1 MANNKV
7 KHYRTKVA
15 GRKPDP
21 AKLEEGEIAINM
33 TDKKIFTKM
42 GTSIVNLSNGA
53 DSVVDGGQTF
63 KGEVKAEKIA
73 SDGDVVLKNAVDS
86 KISFTDEF
94 GKEKANIKAPAQTD
108 GSGALEITVQNGK
121 ATTVKNTVKVNGD
134 GTVDLPSAP
143 SKVSS
148 ATRKDYVDA
157 GIKTVADNLTKTE
170 TSLNTKID
178 ANKKEAADNLDA
190 VETELNT
197 RIDSIG
203 DKNSEL
209 AKNKVSKTGDT
220 MSGDLRIT
228 TAGDTRLRLK
238 NVEFRS
244 NAVNSLIVSTP
255 EQPIHIRPK
264 GNDVPDQQFVID
276 TNGTVQVDRVLVR
289 SVQAGDAGAL
299 TRKDYVDG
307 QIKPVSDKAAA
318 ADAKATDALGKID
331 AAVSGKVNKAG
342 DTMTGKLIASKG
354 VTMGEIDWLDGGLI
368 PGNRDGATWENCNID
383 LSSWYGIGISS
394 PQTKG
399 VRSIVINARSGDITS
414 KGTLSTSVMV
424 ESEKLRVGA
433 NGIRRKSDDS
443 ALVAPDGNV
452 NLLFATG
459 SHPSGYK
466 NGYLLEQTK
475 SFLDTKPTFKQHL
488 QKRNLNDIKQAGYYY
503 QDANANTPDLNYPE
517 NNAGSLEVYD
527 AAGVIQVYR
536 IYNSP
541 RVYQRAFYSTGPWTP
556 WVRSVNYGDGALA
569 VGFSGTSGLGNNSI
583 AIGDNDT
590 GFRQNGDGK
599 LEIVANN
606 QRTAYFDNTQVLFD
620 KTTSAPYFTS
630 SGGSF
635 YSRGDA
641 NSHFWFQTSNGTEKG
656 VIYSGA
662 DKIIKYRS
670 QGGLHQFENQV
681 TVSAGGDRSQYTV
694 SNPVAGSSAC
704 MIGGKV
710 QGGAWT
716 AWRER
721 AAGITVD
728 CYDSQ
733 NSAHSVWK
741 ATHWGQYHIAA
752 MGVHVA
758 GGNINNSVAR
768 LSVHNANFDFNA
780 SGILSAPVLLIGNAQ
795 NAAGNAAAR
804 KDYVDAA
811 DTAVRNIAN
820 AKWTYNQG
828 TIDGRVTAVG
838 DGRYAMKSEGAVY
851 NRNAGDVGQVFTGR
865 MGTRD
870 TSLNGVYTADARY
883 PLRSCDINGNEDPGH
898 QYPYGNY
905 KRLSSG
911 DKRGGA
917 LWVRVS

>member
-15 GRKPDP
+15 GRRPDP

-94 GKEKANIKAPAQTD
+94 GKEKASIKAPAQTD
-108 GSGALEITVQNGK
+108 GSGALEITVQNGS

-143 SKVSS
+143 VKSSS

-209 AKNKVSKTGDT
+209 AKNKVNKTGDT

-264 GNDVPDQQFVID
+264 GNDVPDQQFVIEP
-276 TNGTVQVDRVLVR
+276 NGDATADRVLVR
-289 SVQAGDAGAL
+289 SVQDSRPGAL

-342 DTMTGKLIASKG
+342 DTMNGKLIASKG

-424 ESEKLRVGA
+424 ESEKMRVGA
-433 NGIRRKSDDS
+433 SGIRRKTNDS
-443 ALVAPDGNV
+443 ALIAGDGNIG
-452 NLLFATG
+452 LEFATG
-459 SHPSGYK
+459 EHASGFK
-466 NGYLLEQTK
+466 NGYLLEQIK
-475 SFLDTKPTFKQHL
+475 GFLDTKLTKAIQL
-488 QKRNLNDIKQAGYYY
+488 DKRNLNDIMTVGLYEQH
-503 QDANANTPDLNYPE
+503 ANANTPGLNYPE
-517 NNAGSLEVYD
+517 NLAGSLTVT
-527 AAGVIQVYR
+527 AGAGVQQTYHVY
-536 IYNSP
+536 NTP
-541 RVYQRAFYSTGPWTP
+541 RVWRRAKYSTDAWTP
-556 WVRSVNYGDGALA
+556 WTRAFNYGDGALA
-569 VGFSGTSGLGNNSI
+569 IGYAGTSGLGNNSL

-590 GFRQNGDGK
+590 GFRQVGDGI
-599 LEIVANN
+599 LEVVANS
-606 QRTAYFDNTQVLFD
+606 QRVGQFTNVHAYFDKPLNIVGNTNVRDNGSFTFVKAGANPRNIRMFHSGDASRGGRLEIAGESSYIVYFEERPD
-620 KTTSAPYFTS
+620 NSHMTSINSNLTV
-630 SGGSF
+630 GGSASFGAQVSVNANGPGFRLNATAATQSCYLLGQRVGANAF
-635 YSRGDA
+635 YIGMGGTDTTATFHNYQTGTTMQLRPSDVYFNKLAYGAADA
-641 NSHFWFQTSNGTEKG
+641 NFNNVYIRSDKRLKGNFSPIENALEKVNKLSG
-656 VIYSGA
+656 LIY
-662 DKIIKYRS
+662 DKKHSIDGEYESREAGIIAQELKAVLPEAVGEHDGILNVS
-670 QGGLHQFENQV
+670 
-681 TVSAGGDRSQYTV
+681 SAGV
-694 SNPVAGSSAC
+694 
-704 MIGGKV
+704 
-710 QGGAWT
+710 
-716 AWRER
+716 
-721 AAGITVD
+721 
-728 CYDSQ
+728 
-733 NSAHSVWK
+733 
-741 ATHWGQYHIAA
+741 
-752 MGVHVA
+752 
-758 GGNINNSVAR
+758 
-768 LSVHNANFDFNA
+768 NA
-780 SGILSAPVLLIGNAQ
+780 LLINAIKELT
-795 NAAGNAAAR
+795 AR
-804 KDYVDAA
+804 IQKL
-811 DTAVRNIAN
+811 
-820 AKWTYNQG
+820 
-828 TIDGRVTAVG
+828 
-838 DGRYAMKSEGAVY
+838 EG
-851 NRNAGDVGQVFTGR
+851 
-865 MGTRD
+865 
-870 TSLNGVYTADARY
+870 
-883 PLRSCDINGNEDPGH
+883 E
-898 QYPYGNY
+898 
-905 KRLSSG
+905 K
-911 DKRGGA
+911 
-917 LWVRVS
+917 